1 MNKKQ
6 ILLPSKR
13 FFKAEEESLNLP
25 VNLDESET
33 LLREGDRNIVLD
45 IAKLFDKERNESK
58 KYKIHG
64 KLKMVFR
71 NLYTGSTTYDPLKSN
86 LFYNSFGTDT
96 NYDGAMPYNEFAFLR
111 KDVLRETFVGQTG
124 STLTEDYSPEQQ
136 LVLTGTTYTGHTTT
150 TSIEAPYKNWNIYL
164 TYVNGQDENYPMAYT
179 LSDNTTF
186 NFKAKDGVPFRVVD
200 NGIYYSLVSPVEHGM
215 KSGEYVILS
224 TTGSTFY
231 TYSGSPRVRYSTTA
245 EFDRTFYIESVGNEI
260 FRSEKF
266 VINILKKELV
276 SGTTF
281 NTVVFGK
288 RCLNKFKLD
297 KTKSK
302 YYVHKHKT
310 LTEVKDYIL
319 DKSGFESS
327 IWEEER
333 ALMYENSNGV
343 DNYLVEQNRMESLI
357 YDFKEPFILT
367 GLTNNLNYTPTEVYV
382 TVLLRNEN
390 GYFNYPPKVGY
401 KFNFHNTWIDNHF
414 SGTTSLETTLTETT
428 LTSNN
433 GTSGFTAG
441 SELTLGTSGLT
452 GAFVEYN
459 ETELTERIVSESY
472 HKFTHRQFLSGGTND
487 LFNHNQSTSPLIDEE
502 TDEVLFTG
510 QGTLNPF
517 GYFYQPHHRIKLREL
532 SPYVESYKTNE
543 IYGLPENARYFPDEK
558 LWKWRD
564 LYDNGFLDAD
574 GFGTNYPFIN
584 GIHYIKKDINFYLR
598 NEVTFKNKE
607 DGVIK
612 FTNISFDC

>member
-6 ILLPSKR
+6 ILLPNKR
-13 FFKAEEESLNLP
+13 YFKAEEENLNLP

-45 IAKLFDKERNESK
+45 IAKLFDKERNESN

-86 LFYNSFGTDT
+86 LFYNSYGTDT

-111 KDVLRETFVGQTG
+111 KDVLRETFTGQTG
-124 STLTEDYSPEQQ
+124 STLTQDYNPEQH

-164 TYVNGQDENYPMAYT
+164 TYVHGQDENYPMAYT
-179 LSDNTTF
+179 LSGNTVF
-186 NFKAKDGVPFRVVD
+186 NFQAKDGIPFRVVD
-200 NGIYYSLVSPVEHGM
+200 NGIYYTLISPVEHGM
-215 KSGEYVILS
+215 KAGEYVILS
-224 TTGSTFY
+224 TTGSTYY
-231 TYSGSPRVRYSTTA
+231 TYSGSPRVRYATTN
-245 EFDRTFYIESVGNEI
+245 EFDRTFHIESVGNEI

-276 SGTTF
+276 SGTTL

-297 KTKSK
+297 KTTST

-310 LTEVKDYIL
+310 LTEVNDYIL

-367 GLTNNLNYTPTEVYV
+367 GITNNLNYTPTEVYV
-382 TVLLRNEN
+382 TVLLRNQN

-401 KFNFHNTWIDNHF
+401 KFNFHNTWIDSHF
-414 SGTTSLETTLTETT
+414 GGTGSTETNIPKYT
-428 LTSNN
+428 FTSNN
-433 GTSGFTAG
+433 ATTGFTGG
-441 SELTLGTSGLT
+441 SELPLGTSGLT
-452 GAFVEYN
+452 GAFIEYN
-459 ETELTERIVSESY
+459 RSELHERVVSEAF
-472 HKFTHRQFLSGGTND
+472 HKFTCKSSI
-487 LFNHNQSTSPLIDEE
+487 FNH
-502 TDEVLFTG
+502 G
-510 QGTLNPF
+510 QISNVTEDGVVIFSGATAYNPF
-517 GYFYQPHHRIKLREL
+517 GYFYQPHHKIKLREL
-532 SPYVESYKTNE
+532 SPYVESYNTNE

-574 GFGTNYPFIN
+574 GYGTNYPFIN
-584 GIHYIKKDINFYLR
+584 GIHYVKKDINFYLR

-612 FTNISFDC
+612 FTNLSFDC

>member
-13 FFKAEEESLNLP
+13 FFKAEEENLNLP

-45 IAKLFDKERNESK
+45 IAKLFDKERNEST

-86 LFYNSFGTDT
+86 LFYNSYGTDA
-96 NYDGAMPYNEFAFLR
+96 NYEGAMPYNEFAFLR
-111 KDVLRETFVGQTG
+111 KDVLREVFTGQTG
-124 STLTEDYSPEQQ
+124 TTLTEDYNPESQI
-136 LVLTGTTYTGHTTT
+136 VLTGTTYTGHTTT
-150 TSIEAPYKNWNIYL
+150 TSIEAPYKNWNVYL

-179 LSDNTTF
+179 LSGNTVF
-186 NFKAKDGVPFRVVD
+186 NFKASDGIPFRVVD
-200 NGIYYSLVSPVEHGM
+200 NGIYYTLISPVEHGM
-215 KSGEYVILS
+215 KAGEYVILS
-224 TTGSTFY
+224 TTGSTYY
-231 TYSGSPRVRYSTTA
+231 TYSGSPRVRYATTN
-245 EFDRTFYIESVGNEI
+245 EFDRTFLVESVGNEI

-276 SGTTF
+276 SGTTL

-319 DKSGFESS
+319 DRIGFESS

-382 TVLLRNEN
+382 TVLLRNQN

-401 KFNFHNTWIDNHF
+401 KFNFHNTWIDSHF
-414 SGTTSLETTLTETT
+414 EGTGSTETNLPYET
-428 LTSNN
+428 FTSNN
-433 GTSGFTAG
+433 ATSGFTRG
-441 SELTLGTSGLT
+441 TELPLGTSGLT

-459 ETELTERIVSESY
+459 ESELLERVISESY
-472 HKFTHRQFLSGGTND
+472 HKFICKPTI
-487 LFNHNQSTSPLIDEE
+487 FNHGQTSNVTED
-502 TDEVLFTG
+502 
-510 QGTLNPF
+510 GTVIFSGATAYNPF
-517 GYFYQPHHRIKLREL
+517 GYFYQPHHRIKLRSL
-532 SPYVESYKTNE
+532 SPYIESYKTNE
-543 IYGLPENARYFPDEK
+543 IYGLPENAKYFPDEK

-564 LYDNGFLDAD
+564 LYDNGFIDAD
-574 GFGTNYPFIN
+574 GYGTNYPFIN
-584 GIHYIKKDINFYLR
+584 GIHYVKKDINFYLR

-612 FTNISFDC
+612 FTNLSFDC

>member
-6 ILLPSKR
+6 ILSPSKR
-13 FFKAEEESLNLP
+13 YFKAEEENLNLP
-25 VNLDESET
+25 INLDESET

-45 IAKLFDKERNESK
+45 IAKLFDKERNEST

-71 NLYTGSTTYDPLKSN
+71 NLYTGSTTYEPLKSN
-86 LFYNSFGTDT
+86 LFYNSYGTDT
-96 NYDGAMPYNEFAFLR
+96 LNHDGAMPYNEFAFLR
-111 KDVLRETFVGQTG
+111 KDVLREVFTGQTG
-124 STLTEDYSPEQQ
+124 STLTQDYSPENQI
-136 LVLTGTTYTGHTTT
+136 VLTGTTYTGHTVT
-150 TSIEAPYKNWNIYL
+150 TSIEAPYKNWNVYL
-164 TYVNGQDENYPMAYT
+164 TYVYGQDENRPMAYT
-179 LSDNTTF
+179 LSGNTVF
-186 NFKAKDGVPFRVVD
+186 NFQAKDGIPFRVVD
-200 NGIYYSLVSPVEHGM
+200 NGIYYTLISPVEHGM
-215 KSGEYVILS
+215 KAGEYVILS

-231 TYSGSPRVRYSTTA
+231 AYSGSPRVRYTTTA

-319 DKSGFESS
+319 DKIGFESS

-333 ALMYENSNGV
+333 ALMYENSNGI

-357 YDFKEPFILT
+357 YDFKEPFVLT

-382 TVLLRNEN
+382 TVLLRNQN

-401 KFNFHNTWIDNHF
+401 KFNFHDTWIDNHF
-414 SGTTSLETTLTETT
+414 GGTGSTETNIPSSTFTSNIGTT
-428 LTSNN
+428 
-433 GTSGFTAG
+433 GFTSG
-441 SELTLGTSGLT
+441 SELSIGTSGLT

-459 ETELTERIVSESY
+459 ESELTERIVSESY
-472 HKFTHRQFLSGGTND
+472 HKFTCKPSI
-487 LFNHNQSTSPLIDEE
+487 FNHGQTSNVSEDGVVIFSGASAYNPL
-502 TDEVLFTG
+502 
-510 QGTLNPF
+510 

-532 SPYVESYKTNE
+532 SPYVESYNTNE

-564 LYDNGFLDAD
+564 LYDNGFIDAD
-574 GFGTNYPFIN
+574 GYGTNYPFIN
-584 GIHYIKKDINFYLR
+584 GIHYVKKDINFYLR
-598 NEVTFKNKE
+598 NEATYKNKE

-612 FTNISFDC
+612 FTNLSFDC

>member
-86 LFYNSFGTDT
+86 LFYNSYGTDT

-179 LSDNTTF
+179 LSGNTTF

-200 NGIYYSLVSPVEHGM
+200 NGIYYSLISPVEHGM
-215 KSGEYVILS
+215 KAGEYVILS

-288 RCLNKFKLD
+288 RCLNKFKLEN
-297 KTKSK
+297 TTST

-333 ALMYENSNGV
+333 ALMYENSNGI

-401 KFNFHNTWIDNHF
+401 KFNFHNTWIDSHF
-414 SGTTSLETTLTETT
+414 GGTGSTVSNIPQHTF
-428 LTSNN
+428 TSNN
-433 GTSGFTAG
+433 TTTGFTGG
-441 SELTLGTSGLT
+441 SELPLGTSGLT
-452 GAFVEYN
+452 GAFIEYN
-459 ETELTERIVSESY
+459 RSELQERVISEGY
-472 HKFTHRQFLSGGTND
+472 HKFICKSTI
-487 LFNHNQSTSPLIDEE
+487 FNH
-502 TDEVLFTG
+502 G
-510 QGTLNPF
+510 QISNVTEDGVVIFSGATAFNPF

-612 FTNISFDC
+612 FTNLSFDC

>member
-86 LFYNSFGTDT
+86 LFYNSYGTDT

-179 LSDNTTF
+179 LSGNTTF

-200 NGIYYSLVSPVEHGM
+200 NGIYYSLISPVEHGM
-215 KSGEYVILS
+215 KAGEYVILS

-288 RCLNKFKLD
+288 RCLNKFKLEN
-297 KTKSK
+297 TTST

-333 ALMYENSNGV
+333 ALMYENSNGI

-390 GYFNYPPKVGY
+390 GYFNYPPKVGF
-401 KFNFHNTWIDNHF
+401 KFNFHNTWIDSHF
-414 SGTTSLETTLTETT
+414 GGTGSTETNIPQHT
-428 LTSNN
+428 FTSNN
-433 GTSGFTAG
+433 TTTGFTGG
-441 SELTLGTSGLT
+441 SELPLGTSGLT
-452 GAFVEYN
+452 GAFIEYN
-459 ETELTERIVSESY
+459 RSELQERVISEGY
-472 HKFTHRQFLSGGTND
+472 HKFICKSTI
-487 LFNHNQSTSPLIDEE
+487 FNH
-502 TDEVLFTG
+502 G
-510 QGTLNPF
+510 QISNVTEDGVVIFSGATAFNPF

-612 FTNISFDC
+612 FTNLSFDC

>member
-13 FFKAEEESLNLP
+13 YFKAEEENLNLP

-45 IAKLFDKERNESK
+45 IAKLFDKERNESN

-71 NLYTGSTTYDPLKSN
+71 NLYTGSTTYGPLKSN
-86 LFYNSFGTDT
+86 LYYNSYGTDT

-111 KDVLRETFVGQTG
+111 KDVLREVFTGQTG
-124 STLTEDYSPEQQ
+124 STLTGDYNPEQQ
-136 LVLTGTTYTGHTTT
+136 IVLTGTTYTGHTTT
-150 TSIEAPYKNWNIYL
+150 TSINAPYKNWNIYL
-164 TYVNGQDENYPMAYT
+164 TYVYGQDENYPMAYT
-179 LSDNTTF
+179 LSGNTVF
-186 NFKAKDGVPFRVVD
+186 NFKAKDGIPFRVVD
-200 NGIYYSLVSPVEHGM
+200 NGIYYTLISPVEHGM
-215 KSGEYVILS
+215 KAGEYVILS

-245 EFDRTFYIESVGNEI
+245 EFDRTFYIESVGNEM

-276 SGTTF
+276 SGTTL

-288 RCLNKFKLD
+288 RCLNKFKLE

-319 DKSGFESS
+319 DKVGFESS
-327 IWEEER
+327 VWEEER
-333 ALMYENSNGV
+333 ALMYENSDGV

-357 YDFKEPFILT
+357 YDFKEPFVLT

-382 TVLLRNEN
+382 TVLLRNQN

-401 KFNFHNTWIDNHF
+401 KFNFHNTWIDSHF
-414 SGTTSLETTLTETT
+414 EGTGSTETNMPKET
-428 LTSNN
+428 FTSNN
-433 GTSGFTAG
+433 STTGFTAG
-441 SELTLGTSGLT
+441 SELSLGTSGLT

-459 ETELTERIVSESY
+459 ESELQERIVSESY
-472 HKFTHRQFLSGGTND
+472 HKFTNKVTI
-487 LFNHNQSTSPLIDEE
+487 FNHGQTSNVTEDGVVIFSGA
-502 TDEVLFTG
+502 TAY
-510 QGTLNPF
+510 NPF
-517 GYFYQPHHRIKLREL
+517 GYFYQPHHRIKLRQL

-543 IYGLPENARYFPDEK
+543 IYGLPENARYFEDEK

-564 LYDNGFLDAD
+564 LYDHGFTDAD
-574 GFGTNYPFIN
+574 GYGTNYPFIN

-598 NEVTFKNKE
+598 NEVSYKNKE

-612 FTNISFDC
+612 FGNLRFDC

>member
-13 FFKAEEESLNLP
+13 FFKAEEENLNLP
-25 VNLDESET
+25 LNLDESET

-45 IAKLFDKERNESK
+45 IAQLFDKERNESK

-71 NLYTGSTTYDPLKSN
+71 NLYTGSTTYEPLKSN
-86 LFYNSFGTDT
+86 IFYNLYGDGSL
-96 NYDGAMPYNEFAFLR
+96 NHDGAMPYNEFAFLR
-111 KDVLRETFVGQTG
+111 KDVLREVFTGQTG
-124 STLTEDYSPEQQ
+124 STLSQDYSPENQI
-136 LVLTGTTYTGHTTT
+136 VLTGTTYTGHTIT

-179 LSDNTTF
+179 LSGNTTF
-186 NFKAKDGVPFRVVD
+186 NFKAKDGIPFRVVD
-200 NGIYYSLVSPVEHGM
+200 NGIYYSLISPVEHGM
-215 KSGEYVILS
+215 KAGEYIILS
-224 TTGSTFY
+224 STGSTFY
-231 TYSGSPRVRYSTTA
+231 AYSGSPRVLYSSTT

-276 SGTTF
+276 SGTTL

-288 RCLNKFKLD
+288 RCLNKFNLD

-319 DKSGFESS
+319 DKIGFESA

-333 ALMYENSNGV
+333 ALMLQNSDGV
-343 DNYLVEQNRMESLI
+343 ENYLVEQNRMESLI

-382 TVLLRNEN
+382 TVLLRNKN

-414 SGTTSLETTLTETT
+414 SGNTSLETTLTGTT
-428 LTSNN
+428 FTSNN

-459 ETELTERIVSESY
+459 ESELTERIVSEAF
-472 HKFTHRQFLSGGTND
+472 HKFTCKPSI
-487 LFNHNQSTSPLIDEE
+487 FNHEQTTSPLIDEE
-502 TDEVLFTG
+502 TDEIIFSG
-510 QGTLNPF
+510 QTIDNPY

-532 SPYVESYKTNE
+532 SPYVESYNTNE

-564 LYDNGFLDAD
+564 LYDNGFIDAD
-574 GFGTNYPFIN
+574 GYGTNYPFIN
-584 GIHYIKKDINFYLR
+584 GIHYVKKDINFYLR
-598 NEVTFKNKE
+598 NEVTFRNKE

-612 FTNISFDC
+612 FTNLSFDC

>member
-13 FFKAEEESLNLP
+13 FFKAEEENLNLP
-25 VNLDESET
+25 INLDESET

-45 IAKLFDKERNESK
+45 IAQLFDKERNESK

-86 LFYNSFGTDT
+86 LFYNSYGTDLS
-96 NYDGAMPYNEFAFLR
+96 NHDGAMPYNEFAFLR
-111 KDVLRETFVGQTG
+111 KDVLREVFTGQTG
-124 STLTEDYSPEQQ
+124 STLTQDYSPENQII
-136 LVLTGTTYTGHTTT
+136 LTGTTYTGHTIT

-164 TYVNGQDENYPMAYT
+164 SYVNAHDENYPMMYT
-179 LSDNTTF
+179 LSGTTNITCDTTH
-186 NFKAKDGVPFRVVD
+186 NFCFTAKDGIPFRVIN
-200 NGIYYSLVSPVEHGM
+200 NGKYYSLVSPVEHGM
-215 KSGEYVILS
+215 KAGEYVILS
-224 TTGSTFY
+224 TTGNTFY
-231 TYSGSPRVRYSTTA
+231 AYSGDPRVRHTTTT
-245 EFDRTFYIESVGNEI
+245 EFNRTFYIESVGNET

-276 SGTTF
+276 SGTTL

-319 DKSGFESS
+319 DKIGFESS

-333 ALMYENSNGV
+333 ALMYENSDGV

-357 YDFKEPFILT
+357 YDFKEPFVLT

-382 TVLLRNEN
+382 TVLLRNQN

-414 SGTTSLETTLTETT
+414 GGTGSTETNIPT
-428 LTSNN
+428 NTFTSNN
-433 GTSGFTAG
+433 GTAGFTAG

-459 ETELTERIVSESY
+459 ESELTERIVSESY
-472 HKFTHRQFLSGGTND
+472 HKFTCKPSI
-487 LFNHNQSTSPLIDEE
+487 FNHGQTSNVSEDGVVIFSGASAFNPL
-502 TDEVLFTG
+502 
-510 QGTLNPF
+510 

-532 SPYVESYKTNE
+532 SPYVESYNTNE

-564 LYDNGFLDAD
+564 LYDNGFIDAE

-584 GIHYIKKDINFYLR
+584 GIHYVKKDINFYLR
-598 NEVTFKNKE
+598 NEVKFKNKE

-612 FTNISFDC
+612 FTNLSFDC

>member
-25 VNLDESET
+25 LNLDESET

-86 LFYNSFGTDT
+86 LFYNSYGTDI
-96 NYDGAMPYNEFAFLR
+96 NYDGSMPYNEFAFLR

-124 STLTEDYSPEQQ
+124 STLTEDYNPEQQ

-179 LSDNTTF
+179 LSGNTVF
-186 NFKAKDGVPFRVVD
+186 NFKASDGIPFRVVN
-200 NGIYYSLVSPVEHGM
+200 NGIYYTLISPVEHGM
-215 KSGEYVILS
+215 KAGEYVTLS
-224 TTGSTFY
+224 TTGSTYY

-288 RCLNKFKLD
+288 RCLNKFKLE
-297 KTKSK
+297 KTTST

-382 TVLLRNEN
+382 TVLLRNKN
-390 GYFNYPPKVGY
+390 GYFNYPPKVGF

-414 SGTTSLETTLTETT
+414 GGTGSTETNIPQNT
-428 LTSNN
+428 FTSNN
-433 GTSGFTAG
+433 ATTGFIGG
-441 SELTLGTSGLT
+441 SELPLGTSGLT
-452 GAFVEYN
+452 GAFIEYN
-459 ETELTERIVSESY
+459 RSELQERVISEGY
-472 HKFTHRQFLSGGTND
+472 HKFTCKSTI
-487 LFNHNQSTSPLIDEE
+487 FNH
-502 TDEVLFTG
+502 G
-510 QGTLNPF
+510 QISNVTEDGVVIFSGATAFNPF

-612 FTNISFDC
+612 FTNLSFDC

>member
-1 MNKKQ
+1 MDKKQ

-13 FFKAEEESLNLP
+13 FFKAEEENLNLP

-45 IAKLFDKERNESK
+45 IAQLFDKERNESK

-71 NLYTGSTTYDPLKSN
+71 NLYTGSTTYEPLKSN
-86 LFYNSFGTDT
+86 LFYNSYGTDSI
-96 NYDGAMPYNEFAFLR
+96 YEGAMPYNEFAFLR
-111 KDVLRETFVGQTG
+111 NDLLREVFSGQTG
-124 STLTEDYSPEQQ
+124 STLTENYNPEER
-136 LVLTGTTYTGHTTT
+136 LILTGTTYTGHTIT
-150 TSIEAPYKNWNIYL
+150 TSMTAPYKNWNIYL
-164 TYVNGQDENYPMAYT
+164 SYVYGHDENHPMTYT
-179 LSDNTTF
+179 LSGNTGDTIF
-186 NFKAKDGVPFRVVD
+186 SFKASDGIPFRVVD
-200 NGIYYSLVSPVEHGM
+200 NGIYYTLISPVEHGM
-215 KSGEYVILS
+215 KAGEYVILS
-224 TTGSTFY
+224 TTGSTYY
-231 TYSGSPRVRYSTTA
+231 TYSGSPRVRYATTN
-245 EFDRTFYIESVGNEI
+245 EFDRTFLIESVGNEI

-288 RCLNKFKLD
+288 RCLNKFKLE

-319 DKSGFESS
+319 DKIGFESS

-333 ALMYENSNGV
+333 ALMFENSNSV
-343 DNYLVEQNRMESLI
+343 DDYLVEQNRMESLI

-382 TVLLRNEN
+382 TVLLRNQN

-401 KFNFHNTWIDNHF
+401 KFNFHNTWIDKHF
-414 SGTTSLETTLTETT
+414 TGNTSLETTLSGTT
-428 LTSNN
+428 FTSNN
-433 GTSGFTAG
+433 GTSGFTEG
-441 SELTLGTSGLT
+441 LELPLGTSGLT

-459 ETELTERIVSESY
+459 ESELTERIVSEAF
-472 HKFTHRQFLSGGTND
+472 HKFTSRISI
-487 LFNHNQSTSPLIDEE
+487 FNHGQ
-502 TDEVLFTG
+502 TG
-510 QGTLNPF
+510 NTINFSGATANNPF
-517 GYFYQPHHRIKLREL
+517 GHFYQPHHRIKLREL

-574 GFGTNYPFIN
+574 GYGTNYPFIN

-612 FTNISFDC
+612 FTNLSFDC